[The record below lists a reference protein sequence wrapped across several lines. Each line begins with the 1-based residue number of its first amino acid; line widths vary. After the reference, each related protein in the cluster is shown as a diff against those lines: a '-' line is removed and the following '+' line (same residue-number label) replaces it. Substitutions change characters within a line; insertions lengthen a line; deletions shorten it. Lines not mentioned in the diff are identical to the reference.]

1 MSAYS
6 ILFLSIFLSR
16 SDCLSV
22 SLCLSL
28 YKIKV
33 KIVLPLSLSLSLS
46 RARDLPLSLPY
57 LDWTVFSRATRI
69 QARPLQYLAL
79 CGDVYRIPFY
89 LMIIHI
95 PFYSPI
101 IHIFRTRF
109 LLACQK
115 CCPPLDQA
123 SLHIHSASLQ
133 THRWIF
139 ACDGFSQRCIT
150 SQTHTDVD
158 IDTDADADTATAT
171 DTQHTHTP
179 AVHARVFAE
188 EAQHF
193 VYIRRS
199 EYCVQYISK
208 EGCFAQQ

>member
-33 KIVLPLSLSLSLS
+33 KIVLPLSLSLSHAIS
-46 RARDLPLSLPY
+46 LSLYPISTGQSLVVQRAY
-57 LDWTVFSRATRI
+57 RPGHYNIWLFVVMYTEFLSTWWLPIFLSTRLLFIYSEIQNSLSTCLLEVLSTLGFSRRRQHFTDTVM
-69 QARPLQYLAL
+69 PHFT
-79 CGDVYRIPFY
+79 D
-89 LMIIHI
+89 
-95 PFYSPI
+95 
-101 IHIFRTRF
+101 
-109 LLACQK
+109 
-115 CCPPLDQA
+115 
-123 SLHIHSASLQ
+123 

-150 SQTHTDVD
+150 TQTHTDAD
-158 IDTDADADTATAT
+158 KDTDADTDTATAT
-171 DTQHTHTP
+171 ATQHTHTP

-199 EYCVQYISK
+199 EYCV
-208 EGCFAQQ
+208 